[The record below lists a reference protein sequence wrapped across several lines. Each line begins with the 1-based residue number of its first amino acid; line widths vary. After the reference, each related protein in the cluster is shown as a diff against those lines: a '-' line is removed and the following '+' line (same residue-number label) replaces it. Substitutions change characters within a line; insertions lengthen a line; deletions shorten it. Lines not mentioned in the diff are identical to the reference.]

1 MSDVSSEG
9 ARESVTGPQLG
20 RMQMDLPGLLALT
33 SEALYSEPEVAFR
46 ELAQNAQD
54 AIRRRRMAAPD
65 GASAPEGRLVIC
77 CEDVAGRRYVT
88 FEDNGAGLSA
98 DEAREFLA
106 TIGRGQTGR
115 ALHDATADGAD
126 NLIGRFGVGLLAA
139 FMVADRV
146 EVESR
151 RFDLGPEQGVR
162 WVNEGQQT
170 YRIEAWSR
178 RDAGTS
184 VRLRMRETMAHMGTE
199 VAVRGALDRW
209 ARYLDVPMQF
219 ASGAVLRAGVLPWRD
234 GDAPEHVRAALESA
248 IALEW
253 GEVRATARV
262 RLVPFLH
269 EGRRVELHGLAMF
282 AEQRSVA
289 GKRGTTCIVVRRMV
303 VERENPTL
311 LPAWAGM
318 ARAIVE
324 CGEFL
329 PTASRES
336 VKRDAL
342 HDAVAAAVESQ
353 LLDGLSRLRS
363 EHPEQFRALLLTHRD
378 SFLENAG
385 RHPQVFDL
393 VADDMLLHTT
403 DGPLTVPQCLTRGD
417 GVIRYYRDGG
427 DLETV
432 SVLAAGRGWVVID
445 ARHPAAIAFL
455 TMSVRRRACPA
466 QLFDPRVQTRTVLS
480 ASAGM
485 ERLRAWAT
493 SPSVRVELTEL
504 DPPVLPALVV
514 EDWDAYHR
522 RRAQDALERPV
533 ATTVVRDLLGDLAAP
548 QAHATSTILLLNVR
562 SPLIQRLAEVTDEA
576 RCRAALAALV
586 MQARLLGER
595 RPRGPETIALYEQLS
610 AALEVLV

>member
-1 MSDVSSEG
+1 MSEFFVETM
-9 ARESVTGPQLG
+9 RESVDGPQLG

-54 AIRRRRMAAPD
+54 AILRRRMATAEGVD
-65 GASAPEGRLVIC
+65 VPEARLTIR
-77 CEDVAGRRYVT
+77 CEELAGRRYVT

-115 ALHDATADGAD
+115 VRREATADGAD
-126 NLIGRFGVGLLAA
+126 DLIGQFGVGLLAA
-139 FMVADRV
+139 FLVADRV

-151 RFDLGPEQGVR
+151 RFDLGPERGVR

-170 YRIEAWSR
+170 YRIEAWPR
-178 RDAGTS
+178 QDAGTR
-184 VRLRMRETMAHMGTE
+184 VRLRVRETMAHMGTE
-199 VAVRGALDRW
+199 TAVRGALERW
-209 ARYLDVPMQF
+209 ARYLDVPIHF
-219 ASGAVLRAGVLPWRD
+219 AAGGVLRAGVLPWREVE
-234 GDAPEHVRAALESA
+234 APDHVRTALESA
-248 IALEW
+248 VALEW
-253 GEVRATARV
+253 GEVRATATV

-269 EGRRVELHGLAMF
+269 EGRRVDLHGLVVF
-282 AEQRSVA
+282 AEQRSA
-289 GKRGTTCIVVRRMV
+289 TANRGRTCIVVRRMV

-311 LPAWAGM
+311 LPAWASM

-324 CGEFL
+324 CGELL

-342 HDAVAAAVESQ
+342 HDAVVAAIESQ
-353 LLDGLSRLRS
+353 LLNGLSRLRS
-363 EHPEQFRALLLTHRD
+363 EHPEQFRGLLRAHRD
-378 SFLENAG
+378 SFLEHAG
-385 RHPQVFDL
+385 RSPQLFDV
-393 VADDMLLHTT
+393 VADDMQLHTT
-403 DGPLTVPQCLTRGD
+403 DGALTVPECLTRGD

-445 ARHPAAIAFL
+445 ARHPSAIAFL
-455 TMSVRRRACPA
+455 TMNVRRRACPA
-466 QLFDPRVQTRTVLS
+466 QLFDARLQTRAVLS

-485 ERLRAWAT
+485 ERLRMWAT
-493 SPSVRVELTEL
+493 SPTVRAELTEL
-504 DPPVLPALVV
+504 DPPVLPTLVV

-533 ATTVVRDLLGDLAAP
+533 ATHVVRDLLVDLAGTGA
-548 QAHATSTILLLNVR
+548 AGASTVLLINVAN
-562 SPLIQRLAEVTDEA
+562 PLIQRLAELGDEA
-576 RCRAALAALV
+576 RCRAALATLIV
-586 MQARLLGER
+586 QARLLGER

-610 AALEVLV
+610 TALEVLV